1 MLALPEGY
9 NMRIGAGGGRLS
21 AGQRQRIGLARAV
34 YGDPALVVLDEPNAN
49 LDALGEAALLH
60 TLQSLKASGTTVIL
74 ITHRPAGLDLV
85 DRFLVLDR
93 GEIRAFGP
101 KSSVVQIMSRQAV
114 TRGDDAAS
122 RQGKVK
128 AMWPFKRAS
137 ENAEDEDGC
146 RRASSRM
153 LGDRA
158 GIRRNGGVVGDRS
171 RSMARLCSTGVVQ
184 VEAAR
189 KKVQHL
195 EGGIVKE
202 VRVRDGDAVAEGDV
216 LIRLDDTSSG
226 ANLRLLQGQSAE
238 LAVRRYRLLAERDGA
253 AEFNLAGG
261 AAVRAPT
268 GPLSTSSPASARCS
282 TRGAPAG
289 CWRSTCFASSRRN
302 CGRRSTDSGSRR
314 NRRSSRSASSTTSC
328 EGLRTLFAEGL
339 TPKSRLLALE
349 REAERGRGEMAAL
362 AAGISGAETKLQEI
376 ELAIL
381 KITQTF
387 HEKVAE
393 ELRTVE
399 AELNTFSE
407 KLVSVEDQTQRTEIR
422 APRRGRVLNLA
433 VHNAGS
439 VIKAGETIMEIV
451 PEDDTLVIGA
461 RVAPQDIDKVAAR
474 APAIVRLSAF
484 NQRTTPELSGEVQ
497 RVSADLVAD
506 AGGQAS
512 YQAIIEIP
520 PGEAE
525 RLQGLVLVP
534 GMPAEV
540 FIRTGARTPLGY
552 LLKPL
557 TDTFSRA
564 LRED

>member
-1 MLALPEGY
+1 MWLLTGP
-9 NMRIGAGGGRLS
+9 S
-21 AGQRQRIGLARAV
+21 ANG
-34 YGDPALVVLDEPNAN
+34 
-49 LDALGEAALLH
+49 
-60 TLQSLKASGTTVIL
+60 
-74 ITHRPAGLDLV
+74 
-85 DRFLVLDR
+85 
-93 GEIRAFGP
+93 
-101 KSSVVQIMSRQAV
+101 
-114 TRGDDAAS
+114 
-122 RQGKVK
+122 
-128 AMWPFKRAS
+128 
-137 ENAEDEDGC
+137 DEDGMQA
-146 RRASSRM
+146 RIK
-153 LGDRA
+153 LGVWVIA
-158 GIRRNGGVVGDRS
+158 LIFGGMGLWSVTFSIDGAVV
-171 RSMARLCSTGVVQ
+171 ATGVVQ

-216 LIRLDDTSSG
+216 LIRLDDTSTG
-226 ANLRLLQGQSAE
+226 ANLRLVQGQSAE

-253 AEFNLAGG
+253 AEFMLPE
-261 AAVRAPT
+261 AAAARSDRA
-268 GPLSTSSPASARCS
+268 
-282 TRGAPAG
+282 
-289 CWRSTCFASSRRN
+289 FV
-302 CGRRSTDSGSRR
+302 DIVSGQRALFDA
-314 NRRSSRSASSTTSC
+314 RRSSRLLEVDLLRKQQLQLRAQIDGFQKQEASKVKQINFFDDEL
-328 EGLRTLFAEGL
+328 EGLRTLFAQGL
-339 TPKSRLLALE
+339 TPKSRLLGLE
-349 REAERGRGEMAAL
+349 REAERGRGELAAL
-362 AAGISGAETKLQEI
+362 AASISGAETKLQEI
-376 ELAIL
+376 ELAIH

-387 HEKVAE
+387 HEKVTE

-439 VIKAGETIMEIV
+439 VIRPGETIMEIV

-474 APAIVRLSAF
+474 APAIVRFSAF
-484 NQRTTPELSGEVQ
+484 NQRTTPELFGEVQ
-497 RVSADLVAD
+497 RVSADLVSD
-506 AGGQAS
+506 AAGQAG
-512 YQAIIEIP
+512 YQAIIEVP
-520 PGEAE
+520 PREAG

-557 TDTFSRA
+557 TDTFTRA